1 MAPPQTFSLLAFT
14 FSLLAISSTVGGYNI
29 TKILASYPDYS
40 SFNSYL
46 SQTKLAEEINTYPTI
61 TLLALNNDAMASFA
75 GKRPLSVVK
84 KALSLLTLLDYYD
97 PESLH
102 QISEGTTLSV
112 TLYNNTAGNAP
123 EYLGYVNITDLYG
136 GQVAFGSAVSGSK
149 LDSYFTKSIKQIPYD
164 ISVVEIDAPIIAPG
178 ILAASPANITVLL
191 ENAGCKTFAKM
202 LAKSG
207 VIKKYE
213 SVIKNGL
220 TVFAPSDEAFKAKG
234 VPDLTKLTRDEV
246 VSLVEYHALAHY
258 KPKGSLKSNKNK
270 ISTLA
275 TTGAGKFDLT
285 TSTSGD
291 DEVVLHTG
299 IASSRLVH
307 TVLDATPVVIF
318 TVDNVLLPTELFG
331 KSHSPAP
338 APVLSPAPALS
349 PAGAAPPAAASPSEP
364 PTDESPKRSHTDSP
378 TGLANS
384 KSANAAVAVR
394 SPSLFTALVTI
405 AAIAVSV
412 SRCS

>member
-1 MAPPQTFSLLAFT
+1 MAAPLLAFI
-14 FSLLAISSTVGGYNI
+14 FSLLAIASTVRGYNI
-29 TKILASYPDYS
+29 TKILANYPDYS

-46 SQTKLAEEINTYPTI
+46 SQTKLAEEINSYPTI

-75 GKRPLSVVK
+75 GKRQLSVVK
-84 KALSLLTLLDYYD
+84 KVLSLLTLLDYYD

-149 LDSYFTKSIKQIPYD
+149 LDSYFTKSVKQIPYS

-178 ILAASPANITVLL
+178 ILAAPAPSPANITGLL

-207 VIKKYE
+207 VLKKYE
-213 SVIKNGL
+213 SVIKKGL
-220 TVFAPSDEAFKAKG
+220 TVFAPSDEAFKAKD
-234 VPDLTKLTRDEV
+234 VPDPTKLTKANM
-246 VSLVEYHALAHY
+246 VSLLEYHALAHY

-270 ISTLA
+270 VSTLA
-275 TTGAGKFDLT
+275 TTGAGNFDLT
-285 TSTSGD
+285 TSTSG

-331 KSHSPAP
+331 NSHSPAP
-338 APVLSPAPALS
+338 VPALS
-349 PAGAAPPAAASPSEP
+349 PAEGASPTAPSPSEP
-364 PTDESPKRSHTDSP
+364 PTDESPESSHSNSSK
-378 TGLANS
+378 GLANS
-384 KSANAAVAVR
+384 KSANAAVAVS
-394 SPSLFTALVTI
+394 SPSLFTALVTL
-405 AAIAVSV
+405 ATIAVFQLV
-412 SRCS
+412 ETF

>member
-1 MAPPQTFSLLAFT
+1 MAAPLLAFI
-14 FSLLAISSTVGGYNI
+14 FSLLAIASTVRGYNI
-29 TKILASYPDYS
+29 TKILANYPDYS

-46 SQTKLAEEINTYPTI
+46 SQTKLAEEINSYPTI

-75 GKRPLSVVK
+75 GKRQLSVVK
-84 KALSLLTLLDYYD
+84 KVLSLLTLLDYYD

-123 EYLGYVNITDLYG
+123 EYLGYFDQRFNSNNNRSLRRPSR
-136 GQVAFGSAVSGSK
+136 FWLSRF
-149 LDSYFTKSIKQIPYD
+149 DSYFTKSVKQIPYN

-178 ILAASPANITVLL
+178 ILAAPAPSPANITGLL
-191 ENAGCKTFAKM
+191 ENAGCKTFGKM

-207 VIKKYE
+207 VLKKYE
-213 SVIKNGL
+213 SVIKKGL
-220 TVFAPSDEAFKAKG
+220 TVFAPSDEAFKAKD
-234 VPDLTKLTRDEV
+234 VPDPTKLTKANM
-246 VSLVEYHALAHY
+246 VSLLEYHALAHY

-275 TTGAGKFDLT
+275 TTGAGNFDLT
-285 TSTSGD
+285 TSTSG

-338 APVLSPAPALS
+338 APALS
-349 PAGAAPPAAASPSEP
+349 PAEGVSPTAPSPSEP
-364 PTDESPKRSHTDSP
+364 PTDESPESSHSNSSK
-378 TGLANS
+378 GLANS
-384 KSANAAVAVR
+384 KSANAAVAVS
-394 SPSLFTALVTI
+394 SPSLFTALVTL
-405 AAIAVSV
+405 ATIAVFQLV
-412 SRCS
+412 GTF

>member
-1 MAPPQTFSLLAFT
+1 MAAPLLAFI
-14 FSLLAISSTVGGYNI
+14 FSLLAIASTVRGYNI
-29 TKILASYPDYS
+29 TKILANYPDYS

-46 SQTKLAEEINTYPTI
+46 SQTKLAEEINSYPTI

-75 GKRPLSVVK
+75 GKRQLSVVK
-84 KALSLLTLLDYYD
+84 KVLSLLTLLDYYD
-97 PESLH
+97 PESLQ

-149 LDSYFTKSIKQIPYD
+149 LDSYFTKSVKQIPYN

-178 ILAASPANITVLL
+178 ILAAPAPSPANITGLL

-207 VIKKYE
+207 VLKKYK
-213 SVIKNGL
+213 SVIKKGL
-220 TVFAPSDEAFKAKG
+220 TVFAPSDEAFKAKD
-234 VPDLTKLTRDEV
+234 VPDPTKLTKANM
-246 VSLVEYHALAHY
+246 VSLLEYHALAHY

-275 TTGAGKFDLT
+275 TTGAGNFDLT

-291 DEVVLHTG
+291 EVVLHTG
-299 IASSRLVH
+299 VASSRLVH

-338 APVLSPAPALS
+338 ALSPAEGVS
-349 PAGAAPPAAASPSEP
+349 PTAASPSEP
-364 PTDESPKRSHTDSP
+364 PTDESPESSHSNSSK
-378 TGLANS
+378 GLANS
-384 KSANAAVAVR
+384 KSANAAVAVS
-394 SPSLFTALVTI
+394 SPSLFTALVTL
-405 AAIAVSV
+405 ATIAVFQLV
-412 SRCS
+412 ETF

>member
-291 DEVVLHTG
+291 EVVLHTG

-338 APVLSPAPALS
+338 APALS
-349 PAGAAPPAAASPSEP
+349 PAGGASPTAASPSKP
-364 PTDESPKRSHTDSP
+364 STDESPGSFHSYSP

-384 KSANAAVAVR
+384 KSANAAVAMS
-394 SPSLFTALVTI
+394 SPSLFTALVTLVTI
-405 AAIAVSV
+405 AMFQLVETF
-412 SRCS
+412 